1 MNVPRNSKPLVA
13 LTMTGV
19 SLAMP
24 VVTSAQA
31 FAAET
36 PATTQGTNQTL
47 AGSSMKVTGGE
58 GEVQTLRNG
67 RTGVNRQVT
76 LTIPNLDGALKA
88 GQTTEIEL
96 LPTLANGSE
105 GKNNPGNLLFRTK
118 TTEVTDASG
127 KVIGTLS
134 NHPTNSRAVVITW
147 NDAITEKP
155 RDISAN
161 FTAVIDPLNDE
172 KVLKTYNLQYKATGI
187 GTINGGQIKLSPA
200 DTAANFIP
208 PGGVWYGGQGVAK
221 CGVPDAFLKGQTV
234 PNGVV
239 KGGTYEIELVI
250 DPTKQQFRIG
260 QGEADDYLKKNPNFV
275 VNMSVPSEEING
287 RFYYLRGEKLIEWGK
302 KNPELRKYFTLGGNH
317 TLAEQ
322 KAWVDPAGDLSVI
335 NSDGLYVRAAT
346 GSFTN
351 TVRGELKERGVT
363 EPLVTI
369 DFEKSTPGKLVLKY
383 TALYDGMSFWFTTT
397 SPDVTKVVEQEPHW
411 KVEDYGPGID
421 AEGKRCGDVQ
431 LTTEAIHNKQT
442 TFTFEAH
449 TYRTDVEGRPQTGWV
464 PAWGGYSYE
473 DGSAEAY
480 ALPKDGNEQ
489 KSGPYGVPLTAD
501 LMENSSTVKP
511 YTVDK
516 TKTVFANTDGATIS
530 ENGKKI
536 VVPGKA
542 TITIDDKGV
551 ATAVPEKGFSG
562 TVTVN
567 YNIYDSGK
575 ATTKVPSNAT
585 FTWAKQSNLTVAPA
599 EKTVLVTSEK
609 SHTLDP
615 LATAKVEG
623 STIDASTLK
632 LGAGDGAI
640 SYKFGDSGV
649 TAKVVNGK
657 VVFEHPQNIV
667 GDFTVRYVVST
678 ADGKQAEST
687 ATLHIQPV
695 NTAIGIVTKINGDD
709 ANTQPVNLKL
719 GENGTAT
726 GKVTVELT
734 NTTNSAITLNESN
747 LTVTNVDGTKVALP
761 AGFTLAP
768 GETKTIEIGNVSV
781 KSGET
786 VQVEYKATQTAN
798 VFKNWDGTKVTGT
811 VGSAQTVTDPALA
824 KAEVVSEVPGNPPV
838 VEENPEATFVAPKA
852 NDDGFK
858 IDSDNPTILQDIATN
873 DMGGKLNNADDPL
886 DVKTIRFLD
895 EKGNPVTERSFPE
908 GTYKVDEN
916 GTVTFTRTAGYKG
929 DLPSV
934 DYVIST
940 VSGQTTQAK
949 ITLINEFKEQPV
961 EPTPTPE
968 APKPSEPVVEKP
980 SEPAK
985 LVEAKT
991 GHETADPAV
1000 NPAALG
1006 GMLMVVA
1013 AGAGIA
1019 VSRTVRKRNDDA

>member
-24 VVTSAQA
+24 VVTATQA

-36 PATTQGTNQTL
+36 PTVAQGATQNL
-47 AGSSMKVTGGE
+47 AGATLKVTGGE
-58 GEVQTLRNG
+58 GETQTLSNG
-67 RTGVNRQVT
+67 RGGVTRQVT
-76 LTIPNLDGALKA
+76 ITIPNADGALKA
-88 GQTTEIEL
+88 GQTTTIEL
-96 LPTLANGSE
+96 IPTLSAGSQ
-105 GKNNPGNLLFRTK
+105 GKQNNSNLTF
-118 TTEVTDASG
+118 TTEITQVTNAEG
-127 KVIGTLS
+127 KVIGTIS
-134 NHPTNSRAVVITW
+134 PTPGNSRSADITW
-147 NDAITEKP
+147 TDEITKNP
-155 RDISAN
+155 RDITAN
-161 FTAVIDPLNDE
+161 FTTLITSLNDE
-172 KVLKTYNLQYKATGI
+172 KVMKTYDLKYKATGI
-187 GTINGGQIKLSPA
+187 GEVDGGKINLNPA
-200 DTAANFIP
+200 ATPPAYIP
-208 PGGVWYGGQGVAK
+208 VGGVWYGGVGNEV
-221 CGVPDAFLKGQTV
+221 CGVNDAFLKGQTA
-234 PNGVV
+234 PHGVV
-239 KGGTYEIELVI
+239 KGGTYEIEFKVNKA
-250 DPTKQQFRIG
+250 DQQFRIG
-260 QGEADDYLKKNPNFV
+260 QDEADSYLKDNPNFFI
-275 VNMSVPSEEING
+275 NPTVPTKIVDNHYYPLQGQEI
-287 RFYYLRGEKLIEWGK
+287 IEWGK
-302 KNPELRKYFTLGGNH
+302 KNPELRKYFTLAGARSA
-317 TLAEQ
+317 AEQ
-322 KAWVDPAGDLSVI
+322 KAWADPAGDLDTIKNPDTVI
-335 NSDGLYVRAAT
+335 VRAAT
-346 GSFTN
+346 GSYAN
-351 TVRGELKERGVT
+351 GVSGELKERGVT
-363 EPLVTI
+363 EPLATI
-369 DFEKSTPGKLVLKY
+369 DWAKSTSDKLVLKY
-383 TALYDGMSFWFTTT
+383 TALYDGEAFWFTTASGAANDQT
-397 SPDVTKVVEQEPHW
+397 TW
-411 KVEDYGPGID
+411 GTA
-421 AEGKRCGDVQ
+421 AEAKTHRCGDVQ
-431 LTTEAIHNKQT
+431 LTAEAVRAKKKV
-442 TFTFEAH
+442 FTFNFD
-449 TYRTDVEGRPQTGWV
+449 TYRTDVDGRPRTGGST
-464 PAWGGYSYE
+464 AYGTYNYADS
-473 DGSAEAY
+473 SAESA

-489 KSGPYGVPLTAD
+489 KSGPYGVPLVAD

-511 YTVDK
+511 YTIDK
-516 TKTVFANTDGATIS
+516 TKTVFTDTEGATIS

-575 ATTKVPSNAT
+575 ATTKVPSTAT

-632 LGAGDGAI
+632 LGAGDGAT

-649 TAKVVNGK
+649 TAKVVDGK

-687 ATLHIQPV
+687 VTLHVQPV

-709 ANTQPVNLKL
+709 ANTQPVNLKV
-719 GENGTAT
+719 GENGVAT

-768 GETKTIEIGNVSV
+768 GETKTIELGNVLV

-798 VFKNWDGTKVTGT
+798 IFKNWDGSKVAGT
-811 VGSAQTVTDPALA
+811 VGSAQAVTDPALA

-838 VEENPEATFVAPKA
+838 VEDNPEATFVAPKA

-940 VSGQTTQAK
+940 VSGQTAQAK

-980 SEPAK
+980 SEPGK

-991 GHETADPAV
+991 GHTADPAV

-1013 AGAGIA
+1013 AGAGVA
-1019 VSRTVRKRNDDA
+1019 VSRAARKRDDS

>member
-24 VVTSAQA
+24 VISSSQA
-31 FAAET
+31 FAAEA
-36 PATTQGTNQTL
+36 PAAAQIANQNL
-47 AGSSMKVTGGE
+47 AGSSLKVTGGE
-58 GEVQTLRNG
+58 GEVQTLTNG
-67 RTGVNRQVT
+67 RTGVARQVT
-76 LTIPNLDGALKA
+76 LNIPNLDGALKA

-96 LPTLANGSE
+96 IPTLAAGSE
-105 GKNNPGNLLFRTK
+105 GKSNPDNLLFRTK
-118 TTEVTDASG
+118 MTEVTDASG

-134 NHPTNSRAVVITW
+134 NHPTNSRIVRITW
-147 NDAITEKP
+147 NNAITENP

-172 KVLKTYNLQYKATGI
+172 KVPKTYNLQYKATGV
-187 GTINGGQIKLSPA
+187 GTINGGQIKLNPA
-200 DTAANFIP
+200 ATNVNFIP

-260 QGEADDYLKKNPNFV
+260 QGEADNYLEKNPNFALI
-275 VNMSVPSEEING
+275 PTIPTKEING
-287 RFYYLRGEKLIEWGK
+287 RFYYLQGEELIEWGK
-302 KNPELRKYFTLGGNH
+302 QNPELRKYFTPI
-317 TLAEQ
+317 TPDAKKIQ
-322 KAWVDPAGDLSVI
+322 AWLDGDWSKVDPDVR
-335 NSDGLYVRAAT
+335 VRAAT
-346 GSFTN
+346 GAFTN

-363 EPLVTI
+363 EPLATI
-369 DFEKSTPGKLVLKY
+369 DFKKSTPGKLVLKHK
-383 TALYDGMSFWFTTT
+383 ALWDGMSFWFSTT
-397 SPDVTKVVEQEPHW
+397 SPDVSKVVEVTPDW
-411 KVEDYGPGID
+411 KVKDYGPGID
-421 AEGKRCGDVQ
+421 SEGKRCGDVQ
-431 LTTEAIHNKQT
+431 LTAQAIRNKET
-442 TFTFEAH
+442 VFTFESH
-449 TYRTDVEGRPQTGWV
+449 TYRTDVAGRPQTGFS

-489 KSGPYGVPLTAD
+489 KSGAYGVPLTAD

-511 YTVDK
+511 YTLEK
-516 TKTVFANTDGATIS
+516 TKTVFSTTEGATIS
-530 ENGKKI
+530 DNGKKI
-536 VVPGKA
+536 VIPGKA
-542 TITIDDKGV
+542 TITLDNNGV

-585 FTWAKQSNLTVAPA
+585 FTWAKQSNLTVSPA

-632 LGAGDGAI
+632 LGDGTGST

-657 VVFEHPQNIV
+657 VVFDHPQNVV
-667 GDFTVRYVVST
+667 GDFTVRYTVST

-709 ANTQPVNLKL
+709 ANTQPVNLKV
-719 GENGTAT
+719 GDDGTAS

-734 NTTNSAITLNESN
+734 NTKDSAVTLNESN
-747 LTVTNVDGTKVALP
+747 LAVANIDGGKVALP

-768 GETKTIEIGNVSV
+768 GETKTIELGNVSV

-798 VFKNWDGTKVTGT
+798 VFKHWDGTKVAGT
-811 VGSAQTVTDPALA
+811 VGSAQAVTDPALA

-873 DMGGKLNNADDPL
+873 DIGGKLNNADDPL

-940 VSGQTTQAK
+940 VSGQTAQAK

-980 SEPAK
+980 SEPSK

-991 GHETADPAV
+991 GHTSDPAV

-1013 AGAGIA
+1013 AGAGATIA
-1019 VSRTVRKRNDDA
+1019 RTVRKRNDDA

>member
-24 VVTSAQA
+24 VISSSQA
-31 FAAET
+31 FAAES
-36 PATTQGTNQTL
+36 PAAVQIANQNL
-47 AGSSMKVTGGE
+47 AGSSLKVTGGE
-58 GEVQTLRNG
+58 GEVQTLTNG
-67 RTGVNRQVT
+67 RSGVARQVT
-76 LTIPNLDGALKA
+76 LNIPNLDGALKA
-88 GQTTEIEL
+88 GQTTEVEL
-96 LPTLANGSE
+96 IPTLAAGSE
-105 GKNNPGNLLFRTK
+105 GKENADNLLFRTK
-118 TTEVTDASG
+118 MTDVLDASG
-127 KVIGTLS
+127 KKIGTLS
-134 NHPTNSRAVVITW
+134 NHPTNSRIIRITW
-147 NDAITEKP
+147 NDAITENP

-161 FTAVIDPLNDE
+161 FTATIDPLNDE
-172 KVLKTYNLQYKATGI
+172 KVAKTYNLKYKATGI
-187 GTINGGQIKLSPA
+187 GTIDGGQIKLNPA
-200 DTAANFIP
+200 ASTVNFIP

-275 VNMSVPSEEING
+275 VTPTIPTKEING
-287 RFYYLRGEKLIEWGK
+287 RFYYLEGEELIEWGK
-302 KNPELRKYFTLGGNH
+302 QNPDLRKYFTPI
-317 TLAEQ
+317 TPDAKKIQ
-322 KAWVDPAGDLSVI
+322 AWLDGDWSKVDPDVK
-335 NSDGLYVRAAT
+335 VRAAT
-346 GSFTN
+346 GTFTD

-369 DFEKSTPGKLVLKY
+369 DFQKSTPGKLVLKHK
-383 TALYDGMSFWFTTT
+383 ALWDSMSFWFSTT
-397 SPDVTKVVEQEPHW
+397 SPDVSKVVEVTPDW
-411 KVEDYGPGID
+411 KVKDYGPGID
-421 AEGKRCGDVQ
+421 SEGKRCGDVQ
-431 LTTEAIHNKQT
+431 LTAEAIRNKET
-442 TFTFEAH
+442 TFTFESH
-449 TYRTDVEGRPQTGWV
+449 TYRTDVAGRPQTGWS

-489 KSGPYGVPLTAD
+489 KQGAYGVTLTAD

-511 YTVDK
+511 YTLDK
-516 TKTVFANTDGATIS
+516 TKTVFSTTEGATIS

-536 VVPGKA
+536 TIPGKA
-542 TITIDDKGV
+542 TITLDNNGV

-585 FTWAKQSNLTVAPA
+585 FTWAKQSNLTVSPA

-632 LGAGDGAI
+632 LGDGAG
-640 SYKFGDSGV
+640 STTYSFGDSGV

-657 VVFEHPQNIV
+657 VVFDHPQNIV
-667 GDFTVRYVVST
+667 GDFTVRYTVST

-709 ANTQPVNLKL
+709 ANTQPVNLKV
-719 GENGTAT
+719 GDDGTAS

-734 NTTNSAITLNESN
+734 NTKDSAVTLNESN
-747 LTVTNVDGTKVALP
+747 LAVAKIDGTKVALP

-768 GETKTIEIGNVSV
+768 GETKTIELGNVSV

-798 VFKNWDGTKVTGT
+798 VFKRWDGTKVSGT

-838 VEENPEATFVAPKA
+838 VENLPEATFEAPKA

-858 IDSDNPTILQDIATN
+858 IDSDDPTILQDIATN
-873 DMGGKLNNADDPL
+873 DIGGKLNNADDPL

-916 GTVTFTRTAGYKG
+916 GTVTFTRTAGFKG

-940 VSGQTTQAK
+940 VSGQTAQAK

-991 GHETADPAV
+991 GHDTADPAV

-1013 AGAGIA
+1013 AGAGVA
-1019 VSRTVRKRNDDA
+1019 VSRAARKRDDS

>member
-1 MNVPRNSKPLVA
+1 MNVHRNSKPLVA

-24 VVTSAQA
+24 VISSSQA
-31 FAAET
+31 FATEA
-36 PATTQGTNQTL
+36 PAAQIANQNL
-47 AGSSMKVTGGE
+47 AGSSLKVTGGE
-58 GEVQTLRNG
+58 GEVQTLTNG
-67 RTGVNRQVT
+67 RTGVARQVT
-76 LTIPNLDGALKA
+76 LNIPNLDGALKA

-96 LPTLANGSE
+96 IPTLAAGSE
-105 GKNNPGNLLFRTK
+105 GKSNPDNLLFRTK
-118 TTEVTDASG
+118 MTEVTDASG

-134 NHPTNSRAVVITW
+134 NHPTNSRIVRITW
-147 NDAITEKP
+147 NNAITENP

-172 KVLKTYNLQYKATGI
+172 KVPKTYNLQYKATGV
-187 GTINGGQIKLSPA
+187 GTIDGGQIKLNPA
-200 DTAANFIP
+200 ASNVNFIP

-239 KGGTYEIELVI
+239 KGGTYEIELII

-275 VNMSVPSEEING
+275 VTPTIPTKEING
-287 RFYYLRGEKLIEWGK
+287 RFYYLEGEELIEWGK
-302 KNPELRKYFTLGGNH
+302 QNPELRKYFTPI
-317 TLAEQ
+317 TPDAKKIQ
-322 KAWVDPAGDLSVI
+322 AWLDGDWSKVDPDVR
-335 NSDGLYVRAAT
+335 VRAAT

-351 TVRGELKERGVT
+351 TVRGELKERGIT

-369 DFEKSTPGKLVLKY
+369 DFEKSTPGKLVLKHK
-383 TALYDGMSFWFTTT
+383 ALYDGMSFWFSTT
-397 SPDVTKVVEQEPHW
+397 SPDVSKVVEVTPDW
-411 KVEDYGPGID
+411 KVKDYGPGID
-421 AEGKRCGDVQ
+421 SEGKRCGDVQ
-431 LTTEAIHNKQT
+431 LTAEAIRNKET
-442 TFTFEAH
+442 TFTFESR
-449 TYRTDVEGRPQTGWV
+449 TYRTDVAGRPQTGFS

-489 KSGPYGVPLTAD
+489 KSGAYGVPLTAD

-511 YTVDK
+511 YTLDK
-516 TKTVFANTDGATIS
+516 SKTVFSTTDGATIS
-530 ENGKKI
+530 DNGKKI
-536 VVPGKA
+536 VIPGKA
-542 TITIDDKGV
+542 TITLDNNGV

-585 FTWAKQSNLTVAPA
+585 FTWAKQSNLTVSPA
-599 EKTVLVTSEK
+599 EKTIQVNSEK

-632 LGAGDGAI
+632 LGNGDGAT
-640 SYKFGDSGV
+640 SYTFADSGV
-649 TAKVVNGK
+649 TAKVVDGK

-687 ATLHIQPV
+687 VTLHVQPV

-719 GENGTAT
+719 GENGVAT

-734 NTTNSAITLNESN
+734 NTKDSAVTLNESN
-747 LTVTNVDGTKVALP
+747 LAVANIDGGKVALP

-768 GETKTIEIGNVSV
+768 GETKTIELGNVSV

-786 VQVEYKATQTAN
+786 IQVEYKATQTAS
-798 VFKNWDGTKVTGT
+798 VFKSWNGTKVAGT
-811 VGSAQTVTDPALA
+811 VGSAQAVTDPALA

-838 VEENPEATFVAPKA
+838 VEENPEATFEAPKA

-873 DMGGKLNNADDPL
+873 DIGGKLNNADDPL

-1013 AGAGIA
+1013 AGAGATIT
-1019 VSRTVRKRNDDA
+1019 RTVRKRNDDA

>member
-24 VVTSAQA
+24 VISSSQA
-31 FAAET
+31 FAAEA
-36 PATTQGTNQTL
+36 PAAAQIANQNL
-47 AGSSMKVTGGE
+47 AGSSLKVTGGE
-58 GEVQTLRNG
+58 GEVQTLTNG
-67 RTGVNRQVT
+67 RTGVARQVT
-76 LTIPNLDGALKA
+76 LNIPNLDGALKA

-96 LPTLANGSE
+96 LPTLASGSE
-105 GKNNPGNLLFRTK
+105 GKSNPDNLLFRTK
-118 TTEVTDASG
+118 MTEVTDASG

-134 NHPTNSRAVVITW
+134 NHPTNSRIVRITW
-147 NDAITEKP
+147 NNAITENP

-172 KVLKTYNLQYKATGI
+172 KVPKTYNLQYKATGV
-187 GTINGGQIKLSPA
+187 GTIDGGQIKLNPA
-200 DTAANFIP
+200 ATNVNFIP

-239 KGGTYEIELVI
+239 KGGTYEIELII

-275 VNMSVPSEEING
+275 VTPTIPTKEING
-287 RFYYLRGEKLIEWGK
+287 RFYYLEGEELIEWGK
-302 KNPELRKYFTLGGNH
+302 QNPELRKYFTPI
-317 TLAEQ
+317 TPDAKKIQ
-322 KAWVDPAGDLSVI
+322 AWLDGDWSKVDPDVR
-335 NSDGLYVRAAT
+335 VRAAT
-346 GSFTN
+346 GTFTN
-351 TVRGELKERGVT
+351 TVRGELKERGIT

-369 DFEKSTPGKLVLKY
+369 DFEKSTPGKLVLKHK
-383 TALYDGMSFWFTTT
+383 ALYDGMSFWFSTT
-397 SPDVTKVVEQEPHW
+397 SPDVSKVVEVTPDW
-411 KVEDYGPGID
+411 KVKDYGPGID
-421 AEGKRCGDVQ
+421 SEGKRCGDVQ
-431 LTTEAIHNKQT
+431 LTAEAIRNKET
-442 TFTFEAH
+442 TFTFESR
-449 TYRTDVEGRPQTGWV
+449 TYRTDVAGRPQTGFS

-489 KSGPYGVPLTAD
+489 KSGAYGVPLTAD

-511 YTVDK
+511 YTLDK
-516 TKTVFANTDGATIS
+516 TKTVFSTTEGATIS
-530 ENGKKI
+530 DNGKKI
-536 VVPGKA
+536 VIPGKA
-542 TITIDDKGV
+542 TITLDNNGV

-585 FTWAKQSNLTVAPA
+585 FTWAKQSNLTVSPA

-632 LGAGDGAI
+632 LGDGTGST

-657 VVFEHPQNIV
+657 VVFDHPQNVV
-667 GDFTVRYVVST
+667 GDFTVRYTVST

-709 ANTQPVNLKL
+709 ANTQPVNLKV
-719 GENGTAT
+719 GDDGTAS
-726 GKVTVELT
+726 GKVTVDLT
-734 NTTNSAITLNESN
+734 NTKDSAVTLNESN
-747 LTVTNVDGTKVALP
+747 LAVANIDGGKVALP

-768 GETKTIEIGNVSV
+768 GETKTIELGNVSV

-798 VFKNWDGTKVTGT
+798 VFKRWDGTKVAGT

-838 VEENPEATFVAPKA
+838 VEENPEATFEAPKA

-873 DMGGKLNNADDPL
+873 DIGGKLNNADDPL

-940 VSGQTTQAK
+940 VSGQTAQAK

-991 GHETADPAV
+991 GHTSDPAV

-1013 AGAGIA
+1013 AGAGATIA
-1019 VSRTVRKRNDDA
+1019 RTVRKRNDDA

>member
-24 VVTSAQA
+24 VISSSQA
-31 FAAET
+31 FAAEA
-36 PATTQGTNQTL
+36 PAAAQIANQNL
-47 AGSSMKVTGGE
+47 AGSSLKVTGGE
-58 GEVQTLRNG
+58 GEVQTLTNG
-67 RTGVNRQVT
+67 RTGVSRQVT
-76 LTIPNLDGALKA
+76 LNIPNLDGALKA

-96 LPTLANGSE
+96 IPTLAAGSE
-105 GKNNPGNLLFRTK
+105 GKSNPDNLLFRTK
-118 TTEVTDASG
+118 MTEVTDASG

-134 NHPTNSRAVVITW
+134 NHPTNSRIVRITW
-147 NDAITEKP
+147 NNAITENP

-172 KVLKTYNLQYKATGI
+172 KVPKTYNLKYKATGV
-187 GTINGGQIKLSPA
+187 GTVDGGQIKLNPA
-200 DTAANFIP
+200 ASNVNFIP

-239 KGGTYEIELVI
+239 KGGTYEIELII

-275 VNMSVPSEEING
+275 VNPTIPTKEING
-287 RFYYLRGEKLIEWGK
+287 RFYYLEGEELIEWGK
-302 KNPELRKYFTLGGNH
+302 QNPESRKYFTPI
-317 TLAEQ
+317 TPDAKKIQ
-322 KAWVDPAGDLSVI
+322 AWLDGDWSKVDPDVR
-335 NSDGLYVRAAT
+335 VRAAT

-351 TVRGELKERGVT
+351 TVRGELKERGIT

-369 DFEKSTPGKLVLKY
+369 DFEKSTPGKLVLKHK
-383 TALYDGMSFWFTTT
+383 ALYDGMSFWFSTT
-397 SPDVTKVVEQEPHW
+397 SPDVSKVVEVTPDW
-411 KVEDYGPGID
+411 KVKDYGPGID
-421 AEGKRCGDVQ
+421 SEGKRCGDVQ
-431 LTTEAIHNKQT
+431 LTAEAIRNKET
-442 TFTFEAH
+442 TFTFESR
-449 TYRTDVEGRPQTGWV
+449 TYRTDVAGRPQTGFS

-489 KSGPYGVPLTAD
+489 KSGAYGVPLTAD

-511 YTVDK
+511 YTLDK
-516 TKTVFANTDGATIS
+516 TKTVFSTTEGATIS
-530 ENGKKI
+530 DNGKKI

-542 TITIDDKGV
+542 TITIDDKGI

-585 FTWAKQSNLTVAPA
+585 FTWAKQSNLTVSPA
-599 EKTVLVTSEK
+599 EKTVLVNSEK
-609 SHTLDP
+609 SHTLNP

-623 STIDASTLK
+623 STVDASTLK
-632 LGAGDGAI
+632 LGAGDGAT

-649 TAKVVNGK
+649 TAKVVDGK

-687 ATLHIQPV
+687 VTLHVQPV

-719 GENGTAT
+719 GENGVAT

-734 NTTNSAITLNESN
+734 NTKDSAVTLNESN
-747 LTVTNVDGTKVALP
+747 LAVANIDGGKVALP

-768 GETKTIEIGNVSV
+768 GETKTIELGNVSV

-798 VFKNWDGTKVTGT
+798 VFKRWDGTKVAGT

-858 IDSDNPTILQDIATN
+858 IDSDDPTILQDIATN
-873 DMGGKLNNADDPL
+873 DIGGKLNNADDPL

-980 SEPAK
+980 SEPSK

-991 GHETADPAV
+991 GHTSDPAV

-1013 AGAGIA
+1013 AGAGATIA
-1019 VSRTVRKRNDDA
+1019 RTVRKRNDDA

>member
-24 VVTSAQA
+24 VISSSQA
-31 FAAET
+31 FAAEA
-36 PATTQGTNQTL
+36 PAAAQIANQNL
-47 AGSSMKVTGGE
+47 AGSSLKVTGGE
-58 GEVQTLRNG
+58 GEVQTLTNG
-67 RTGVNRQVT
+67 RTGVSRQVT
-76 LTIPNLDGALKA
+76 LNIPNLDGALKA

-96 LPTLANGSE
+96 IPTLAAGSE
-105 GKNNPGNLLFRTK
+105 GKSNPNNLLFRTK
-118 TTEVTDASG
+118 MTEVTDASG

-134 NHPTNSRAVVITW
+134 NHPTNSRIVRITW
-147 NDAITEKP
+147 NNAITENP

-172 KVLKTYNLQYKATGI
+172 KVPKTYNLKYKATGV
-187 GTINGGQIKLSPA
+187 GTVDGGQIKLNPA
-200 DTAANFIP
+200 ASSVNFIP

-221 CGVPDAFLKGQTV
+221 CGVPDAFLKGHTV

-239 KGGTYEIELVI
+239 KGGTYEIELII

-275 VNMSVPSEEING
+275 VTPTIPTKEING
-287 RFYYLRGEKLIEWGK
+287 RFYYLEGEELIEWGK
-302 KNPELRKYFTLGGNH
+302 QNPELRKYFTPI
-317 TLAEQ
+317 TPDAKKIQ
-322 KAWVDPAGDLSVI
+322 AWLDGDWSKVDPDVR
-335 NSDGLYVRAAT
+335 VRAAT

-351 TVRGELKERGVT
+351 TVRGELKERGIT

-369 DFEKSTPGKLVLKY
+369 DFEKSTPGKLVLKHK
-383 TALYDGMSFWFTTT
+383 ALYDGMSFWFSTT
-397 SPDVTKVVEQEPHW
+397 SPDVSKVVEVTPDW
-411 KVEDYGPGID
+411 KVKDYGPGID
-421 AEGKRCGDVQ
+421 SEGKRCGDVQ
-431 LTTEAIHNKQT
+431 LTAEAIRNKET
-442 TFTFEAH
+442 TFTFESR
-449 TYRTDVEGRPQTGWV
+449 TYRTDVAGRPQTGFS

-489 KSGPYGVPLTAD
+489 KSGAYGVPLTAD

-511 YTVDK
+511 YTLDK
-516 TKTVFANTDGATIS
+516 TKTVFSTTEGATIS
-530 ENGKKI
+530 DNGKKI
-536 VVPGKA
+536 VIPGKA
-542 TITIDDKGV
+542 TITLDNNGV

-585 FTWAKQSNLTVAPA
+585 FTWAKQSNLTVSPA
-599 EKTVLVTSEK
+599 EKTIQVNSEK

-632 LGAGDGAI
+632 LGDGAG
-640 SYKFGDSGV
+640 STTYSFGDSGV
-649 TAKVVNGK
+649 TAKVVDGK
-657 VVFEHPQNIV
+657 VVFEHPQNVV
-667 GDFTVRYVVST
+667 GDFTVRYTVST

-709 ANTQPVNLKL
+709 ANTQPVNLKV
-719 GENGTAT
+719 GDDGTAT

-734 NTTNSAITLNESN
+734 NTKDSAVTLNESN
-747 LTVTNVDGTKVALP
+747 LAVANIDGGKVALP

-768 GETKTIEIGNVSV
+768 GETKTIELGNVSV

-798 VFKNWDGTKVTGT
+798 VFKRWDGTKVAGT
-811 VGSAQTVTDPALA
+811 VGSAQAVTDPALA

-838 VEENPEATFVAPKA
+838 VEENPEATFEAPKA

-873 DMGGKLNNADDPL
+873 DIGGKLNNADDPL

-940 VSGQTTQAK
+940 VSGQTAQAK

-980 SEPAK
+980 SEPSK

-991 GHETADPAV
+991 GHTSDPAV

-1013 AGAGIA
+1013 AGAGATIA
-1019 VSRTVRKRNDDA
+1019 RTVRKRNDDA